1 MEFSAIIEKV
11 VEVVK
16 GIDWEQVIAT
26 VKTIIEKATPI
37 VEKVIAFI
45 AENVG

>member
-1 MEFSAIIEKV
+1 MDFTAIINQV
-11 VEVVK
+11 IEVVK

-37 VEKVIAFI
+37 VEKVIALI

>member
-1 MEFSAIIEKV
+1 MDFTAIINKV
-11 VEVVK
+11 IEVVK

-26 VKTIIEKATPI
+26 VKTVIEKAAPI

-45 AENVG
+45 SENVG

>member
-1 MEFSAIIEKV
+1 MDFTAIINKV
-11 VEVVK
+11 IEVVK

-26 VKTIIEKATPI
+26 VKTVIEKATPI